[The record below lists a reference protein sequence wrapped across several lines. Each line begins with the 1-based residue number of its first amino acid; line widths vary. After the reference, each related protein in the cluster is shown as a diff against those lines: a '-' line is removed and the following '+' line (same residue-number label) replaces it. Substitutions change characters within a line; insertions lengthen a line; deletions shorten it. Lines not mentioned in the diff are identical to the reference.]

1 MKKLI
6 IALATV
12 AIAAGLQ
19 AATVTWTL
27 TNVYAGDTLVGN
39 TYSAY
44 LMTTATASLDSWA
57 SLTSA
62 DAVKDQAAKGYQ
74 MTWASAGKYSNS
86 VATDITAVN
95 AASNLGLTGGTAYD
109 FYAVIVSSDG
119 AYYLTSTKSATISA
133 GTENAPLAFGSQ
145 KTATQGNAGAWQ
157 TVPEPTSGLLLLLG
171 VAGLALRRRRA

>member
-1 MKKLI
+1 
-6 IALATV
+6 
-12 AIAAGLQ
+12 
-19 AATVTWTL
+19 
-27 TNVYAGDTLVGN
+27 
-39 TYSAY
+39 
-44 LMTTATASLDSWA
+44 
-57 SLTSA
+57 
-62 DAVKDQAAKGYQ
+62 